1 MEMLKTTLQGKQIIN
16 RDKMKIIKIFVVA
29 FMATS
34 MVACNNSKPEQKTAE
49 IPVVEDKTKGLVQE
63 VLTEEQR
70 DALSPDD
77 VLSTF
82 KEGNKRFINN
92 DLTAR
97 DHSEQVRK
105 SASGQFP
112 KAVVLSCLDS
122 RVPVEDV
129 FDRGIGD
136 IFVGRVAGNFVN
148 EDLLGSME
156 FGCKVAGSKLIL
168 VLGHEHC
175 GAVKAAIDDV
185 KLGNITAMLAKIRP
199 AVDKVQ
205 YEGDRTS
212 KNAEFVAKVCESN
225 VLNTIEQIRAKSPIL
240 KEMEDNEQIK
250 IVGGIY
256 DMDSGVV
263 TFLE

>member
-1 MEMLKTTLQGKQIIN
+1 MKKIKVLAMFFIAVIMIACTKQ
-16 RDKMKIIKIFVVA
+16 A
-29 FMATS
+29 EESATE
-34 MVACNNSKPEQKTAE
+34 NLPE
-49 IPVVEDKTKGLVQE
+49 VEKTKPLVQE
-63 VLTEEQR
+63 VLTQQQR

-77 VLSTF
+77 ILNTF
-82 KEGNKRFINN
+82 IEGNKRFINN
-92 DLTAR
+92 NLTAR
-97 DHSEQVRK
+97 DHSEQVRR

-168 VLGHEHC
+168 VMGHEHC
-175 GAVKAAIDDV
+175 GAIKAAIDDV
-185 KLGNITAMLAKIRP
+185 KLGNITAMLSKIQP
-199 AVDKVQ
+199 SVDKVQ

-212 KNAEFVAKVCESN
+212 KNEEFVAKVCESN
-225 VLNTIEQIRAKSPIL
+225 VIHTIEGIRAKSPIL
-240 KEMEDNEQIK
+240 KEMEENGDIK
-250 IVGGIY
+250 IVGAVY

-263 TFLE
+263 NFLK